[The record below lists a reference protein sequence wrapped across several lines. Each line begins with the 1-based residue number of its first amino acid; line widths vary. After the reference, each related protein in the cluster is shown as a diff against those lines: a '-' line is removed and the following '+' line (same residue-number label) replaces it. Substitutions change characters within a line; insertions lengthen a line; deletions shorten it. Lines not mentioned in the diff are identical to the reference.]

1 MAGIYQTTTASS
13 SFLLNSD
20 GFVVGTLY
28 GKNFDRYEVEGGVV
42 ISSASNP
49 IWGGQPLTNTV
60 ATPST
65 RGSSGEGEILTLAA
79 TTGANIQSWCVFD
92 QASAGVITPF
102 SNVPLYYANQSAN
115 FVRVGSG
122 AMIVLPINPTAVA
135 TLAGGLANV
144 ALFWDFTNNRVDTSG
159 TGQLLT
165 ATGQPYQIV
174 ALNQNSK
181 TVTFAAGPPITANW
195 AAGGSVIIVRI

>member
-1 MAGIYQTTTASS
+1 MAGIYQTTNASS

-28 GKNFDRYEVEGGVV
+28 GKNFDRYAIEGGTV

-60 ATPST
+60 VAPST

-92 QASAGVITPF
+92 QASAGVITPY

-122 AMIVLPINPTAVA
+122 AMIVLPVNPTAVA
-135 TLAGGLANV
+135 TIAGGLANV
-144 ALFWDFTNNRVDTSG
+144 AIFWDFTNNRVDVSG
-159 TGQLLT
+159 TGAL
-165 ATGQPYQIV
+165 GYQIV

>member
-1 MAGIYQTTTASS
+1 MAGIYQTTVSS
-13 SFLLNSD
+13 NSFLLNSD
-20 GFVVGTLY
+20 GFVAGTLY
-28 GKNFDRYEVEGGVV
+28 GKNFDRYTIEGGVV
-42 ISSASNP
+42 ISSATTP

-79 TTGANIQSWCVFD
+79 TSGANIQSWCVVD
-92 QASAGVITPF
+92 LASAGVITPY

-122 AMIVLPINPTAVA
+122 AMLVLPVNPSAVA

-144 ALFWDFTNNRVDTSG
+144 AIYWDFTNNRVDTSG
-159 TGQLLT
+159 TGAL
-165 ATGQPYQIV
+165 GYSIV
-174 ALNQNSK
+174 GLNQNSK
-181 TVTFAAGPPITANW
+181 TVTYASGPPITANW
-195 AAGGSVIIVRI
+195 AVGGSVIIVRI